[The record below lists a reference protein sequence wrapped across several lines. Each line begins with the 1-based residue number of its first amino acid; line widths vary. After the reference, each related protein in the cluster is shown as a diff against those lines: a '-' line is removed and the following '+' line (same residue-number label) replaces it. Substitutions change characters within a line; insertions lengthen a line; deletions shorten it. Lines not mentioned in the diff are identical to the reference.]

1 MQSFGV
7 GKQQAPQTG
16 PMAAVLIDKPAGYI
30 ISFGLQVKKNV
41 PLLKLPALLTK
52 LPNSFALTKRSYFQ
66 KNFMKYLLIQLLL
79 VPSLMFA
86 QPNIRGAI
94 VNKHKDPLPL
104 TNIVLQNRAVGTITN
119 EKGEFILSNI
129 TTADSI
135 KITNIAYYSKVIA
148 ISNLRNND
156 TIILDENIQQLNDIV
171 LKNLSKYKE
180 EIKLGFDNYS
190 NNGEFK
196 FGPGNQIALFIA
208 NKLEIEGWIK
218 GVSFKVKE
226 LGKCKNSMRIRLMQ
240 MDTLHFKPS
249 IDILEENIIIKSGD
263 LKKSNYLDLSTYK
276 IMLPKEGIFIVLEW
290 LYPDRDCD
298 KNSYASISANL
309 VEPSNIVLFNF
320 RDKAWSKDSR
330 PRLPN
335 GNYMTPNI
343 GLRVAY

>member
-7 GKQQAPQTG
+7 GKQQALQTG
-16 PMAAVLIDKPAGYI
+16 LMAVVLIDKPVGYI

-41 PLLKLPALLTK
+41 PLLKLPALMTK
-52 LPNSFALTKRSYFQ
+52 LLNSFALTKRSYFQ
-66 KNFMKYLLIQLLL
+66 NNFMKYLMIQLLL
-79 VPSLMFA
+79 VPSLIFA
-86 QPNIRGAI
+86 QPNIIGVI

-119 EKGEFILSNI
+119 EKGEFILPNI
-129 TTADSI
+129 TASDSI

-148 ISNLRNND
+148 VSDFRNND

-171 LKNLSKYKE
+171 LKNLSKYKQ
-180 EIKLGFDNYS
+180 EIKLGFENYS

-208 NKLEIEGWIK
+208 NKLEKEGWIK

-226 LGKCKNSMRIRLMQ
+226 FGKCKNSMRIRLLQ
-240 MDTLHFKPS
+240 MDTLQFKPS
-249 IDILEENIIIKSGD
+249 IDILEENIIIKSGN
-263 LKKSNYLDLSTYK
+263 LKKTNNVDLSAYK
-276 IMLPKEGIFIVLEW
+276 IMLPKEGIFIILEW
-290 LYPDRDCD
+290 LYPDSDCD

-309 VEPSNIVLFNF
+309 LEPSNIVWFNF
-320 RDKAWSKDSR
+320 RDKAWNKDSR

-343 GLRVAY
+343 GLTIAY